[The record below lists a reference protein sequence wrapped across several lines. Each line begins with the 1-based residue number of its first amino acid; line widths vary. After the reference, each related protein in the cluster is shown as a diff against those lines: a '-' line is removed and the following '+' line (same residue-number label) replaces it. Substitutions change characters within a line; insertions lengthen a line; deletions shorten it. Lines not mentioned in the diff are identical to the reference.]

1 MIQSLWISRLHCST
15 YGQSASCTHISAL
28 LHALSAVNPRV
39 PTIPHISDSAV
50 EDEIPCT
57 SLPCQWKPPRKRKES
72 TLRISDA
79 TFEKH
84 DYAKPVK
91 RKISPVENFDPRPE
105 KFRGVASSRLPELL
119 QKLKGEQP
127 CISLLFDEHFQV
139 ASSSQP
145 NDKNLP
151 SISGLKD
158 TIQEFKSS
166 LEVTQQMSREIERN
180 TREQQKSALWFSVRR
195 HRLTASL
202 FGAVLA
208 HKPSTPPDSLVLH
221 IIQPKNFSTPATTYG
236 INMEKQENGC
246 QDMIVS
252 ASGVIVNPKYSF
264 LGASP
269 DVAVYKPQI
278 FNSHME
284 VKCPYSA
291 RNLTPVEACR
301 ISGFCCNV
309 NSSGQLELKKTHH
322 YYTQVQGQM
331 ALGERPWCDFVV
343 YTPLGTSVE
352 VIQFNESYWENELLP
367 KLTTS

>member
-15 YGQSASCTHISAL
+15 YRQSASCTHISAL
-28 LHALSAVNPRV
+28 LHALSALNPRV

-105 KFRGVASSRLPELL
+105 KFRGVASSRLPDLL
-119 QKLKGEQP
+119 QKLKGEQL
-127 CISLLFDEHFQV
+127 CNSLLFDEHFQV

-145 NDKNLP
+145 DDKNLP

-158 TIQEFKSS
+158 TIQEFKRS

-208 HKPSTPPDSLVLH
+208 HKPSTPP

-236 INMEKQENGC
+236 INMEKQAVKEYISYQKENGC

-269 DVAVYKPQI
+269 DAAVYKPSNLQQPYG
-278 FNSHME
+278 FLE

-309 NSSGQLELKKTHH
+309 NSSGQLEL
-322 YYTQVQGQM
+322 
-331 ALGERPWCDFVV
+331 
-343 YTPLGTSVE
+343 
-352 VIQFNESYWENELLP
+352 
-367 KLTTS
+367 